1 MRLSF
6 KREADSGA
14 EQISLERSSHSAS
27 SCPDSAVVVVVFPD
41 VALGVRVVVQVML
54 EDLLRFSSEHT

>member
-14 EQISLERSSHSAS
+14 EQISLERSSRSAS
-27 SCPDSAVVVVVFPD
+27 SCPDSAVVVVFPD

-54 EDLLRFSSEHT
+54 EDLRRFSSEHI

>member
-14 EQISLERSSHSAS
+14 EQISLERCFRSAS
-27 SCPDSAVVVVVFPD
+27 SCPDSAVVVVFPD

>member
-14 EQISLERSSHSAS
+14 EQISLERSSHTS
-27 SCPDSAVVVVVFPD
+27 SCPDSAIVVVFPD